1 MLAIGIGHRIHYCS
15 FAPSSSNHHPLYQGT
30 RRPLS
35 NIDINVWGED
45 EIDRPKAAIT
55 GNNWIHRGGV
65 ATLILS
71 RDRTHWAVTLKM
83 NVSFITVTI
92 NYIIIMACIVNN

>member
-15 FAPSSSNHHPLYQGT
+15 FAPSSSNHHPLPRHTTTTVKHRY
-30 RRPLS
+30 
-35 NIDINVWGED
+35 VWGED

-55 GNNWIHRGGV
+55 GNNWIHCGGV
-65 ATLILS
+65 STLILS

-83 NVSFITVTI
+83 YVSFITVTI

>member
-30 RRPLS
+30 RRPLCQTS
-35 NIDINVWGED
+35 ICLGRRRD
-45 EIDRPKAAIT
+45 IDRPKAAIT

-65 ATLILS
+65 STLILS

-83 NVSFITVTI
+83 YVSFITVTI